1 MIMKKKNN
9 KIVNIEDFR
18 SKLKLKKNNLYGK
31 QITNTY
37 FDEFVSDV
45 DDICKNIDKNNEL
58 FNSIFK
64 DYFNIDPKI

>member
-1 MIMKKKNN
+1 MKKKNN